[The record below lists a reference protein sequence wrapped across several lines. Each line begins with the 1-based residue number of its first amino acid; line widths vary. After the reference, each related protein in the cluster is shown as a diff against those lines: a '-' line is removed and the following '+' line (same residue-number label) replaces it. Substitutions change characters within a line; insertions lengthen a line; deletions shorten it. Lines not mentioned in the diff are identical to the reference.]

1 MKPCARCYRCYRWLP
16 WLLKYMHQHFIMAH
30 HTSDWVVKL
39 KSSSDSRAIHLAGRG
54 QAFLTVVGAY
64 IPEYTCLQGRSEW
77 RESVSPK
84 RYSRCMVLR
93 MQGILVSLF
102 LYTGIGSSTNIL
114 YVCTVSTPAHTHT
127 HTRARARMHVQTH
140 AHVETHTHTCTKH
153 TCVRIYD

>member
-1 MKPCARCYRCYRWLP
+1 MLQVLQMVAMVTEVHASAFHHGSPHIRLGSEIKVFQWLQGHP
-16 WLLKYMHQHFIMAH
+16 LGRQRASLP
-30 HTSDWVVKL
+30 
-39 KSSSDSRAIHLAGRG
+39 DSGRG
-54 QAFLTVVGAY
+54 IYPRVHMSAREEWVEGICQSKT
-64 IPEYTCLQGRSEW
+64 LQ
-77 RESVSPK
+77 
-84 RYSRCMVLR
+84 RCMVLR

-127 HTRARARMHVQTH
+127 RTRARVHVQTH